1 MIEPSQRG
9 ELRDEACDE
18 APELSD
24 ALAIRHPMPVEPE
37 VVDPWEEL
45 EAAQQ
50 REQDAHAE
58 AARLRA
64 RITALESWLAA
75 GAADRRIEHLQ
86 AQRLLLIQAARSDRR
101 WRFVL
106 SLPFALSAIYVAGVA
121 VLVWAL
127 LLGRL

>member
-9 ELRDEACDE
+9 ELRDEARDE

>member
-1 MIEPSQRG
+1 MEPSQSG
-9 ELRDEACDE
+9 ELRNE

-24 ALAIRHPMPVEPE
+24 ALAMRDPMPVDAE

-64 RITALESWLAA
+64 RIGALESWLAA

-86 AQRLLLIQAARSDRR
+86 TQRLLLIQAARSDRR

-106 SLPFALSAIYVAGVA
+106 SLPLALTAIYVAGVA

>member
-9 ELRDEACDE
+9 QLRAEV
-18 APELSD
+18 PELSD
-24 ALAIRHPMPVEPE
+24 DLAIRQPMPVEPE

-50 REQDAHAE
+50 REQEAHAE
-58 AARLRA
+58 LARLRA
-64 RITALESWLAA
+64 RIAALESWLAA

-86 AQRLLLIQAARSDRR
+86 AQRLLLMQAARRDRR
-101 WRFVL
+101 WRFIL

-121 VLVWAL
+121 LLVCAL

>member
-1 MIEPSQRG
+1 LIEPSQSR
-9 ELRDEACDE
+9 ELRDEE
-18 APELSD
+18 PELSD
-24 ALAIRHPMPVEPE
+24 ALAIRHPIPLEPE

-50 REQDAHAE
+50 REQHAHEE

>member
-1 MIEPSQRG
+1 LIERSQSG
-9 ELRDEACDE
+9 DLRDD

-24 ALAIRHPMPVEPE
+24 ALAIRHPIPLEPE

-50 REQDAHAE
+50 REHHAREE

-106 SLPFALSAIYVAGVA
+106 SLPIALSAIYVAGVA

>member
-1 MIEPSQRG
+1 LIEPSQSR
-9 ELRDEACDE
+9 ELRDE

-24 ALAIRHPMPVEPE
+24 ALAIRHPIPLEPE

>member
-1 MIEPSQRG
+1 MEPSQSG
-9 ELRDEACDE
+9 ELRNE

-24 ALAIRHPMPVEPE
+24 ALAIRHPMPLDAE

-64 RITALESWLAA
+64 RIVALESWLAA

-106 SLPFALSAIYVAGVA
+106 SLPLALSAIYVAGVA
-121 VLVWAL
+121 VLIWAL

>member
-9 ELRDEACDE
+9 EPRDE